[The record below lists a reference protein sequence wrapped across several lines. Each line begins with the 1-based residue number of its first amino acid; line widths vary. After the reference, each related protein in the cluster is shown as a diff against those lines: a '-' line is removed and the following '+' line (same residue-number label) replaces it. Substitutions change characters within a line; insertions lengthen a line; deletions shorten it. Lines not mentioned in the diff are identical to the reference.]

1 MSSADDAHQP
11 HQPDHH
17 HEHVFTGEPVDELP
31 PDEPRTPGWLP
42 VLGVVLFTLAAV
54 VLLVSRTNSGATTG
68 EGDGA
73 GEHAVAAA
81 PTPTPASPPAPPA
94 TAVHPSA
101 QQAGVV
107 KKLVQPAH

>member
-1 MSSADDAHQP
+1 MSSAHDAHQS

-17 HEHVFTGEPVDELP
+17 DEHAFTGEPVDELP

-54 VLLVSRTNSGATTG
+54 VLLVGRTRSGATTG
-68 EGDGA
+68 AADGA
-73 GEHAVAAA
+73 GEHAAAA
-81 PTPTPASPPAPPA
+81 APTPASPPAPPA

-107 KKLVQPAH
+107 KKLVQGAH